1 MRLWKDRRRPM
12 FEGSWG
18 CSARCVKAIVEA
30 VVRREQGEAQA
41 GESDGRHSHRVPLGL
56 VLLAQGWITHPQL
69 QHALA
74 VQKREGTGRIGRWLM
89 AECGLK
95 EERVTRALSV
105 QWGCPVLPMDGFDP
119 AAMALAAPKFL
130 IERLGIM
137 PVRTAAGRIL
147 YLAFADR
154 PDASAAL
161 AMGRMS
167 GLTVESGLV
176 DEAELKEARRRLF
189 ECKFVEAVVE
199 DAADIEDLSTAIAAT
214 LSKLQPM
221 ASRLVRV
228 HEFFWLRMWLERGAM
243 GVGDGGIP
251 ATPEDVADRIYSIRT
266 GH

>member
-1 MRLWKDRRRPM
+1 M

-18 CSARCVKAIVEA
+18 CSARCVKAVVDA

-41 GESDGRHSHRVPLGL
+41 GDGEGWHSHRVPLGL

-74 VQKREGTGRIGRWLM
+74 VQKRAGTGRIGRWLM
-89 AECGLK
+89 DECGLK

-130 IERLGIM
+130 IERLGM
-137 PVRTAAGRIL
+137 LPVRIAAGRLL

-154 PDASAAL
+154 PNASAAL

-189 ECKFVEAVVE
+189 ECVFVDVE
-199 DAADIEDLSTAIAAT
+199 TEEVANSEQLSTAIAAT

-228 HEFFWLRMWLERGAM
+228 HQFYWLRMWLERGAM
-243 GVGDGGIP
+243 GAGDGGIP
-251 ATPEDVADRIYSIRT
+251 VTAEDVADRIYSLESSD
-266 GH
+266 